1 MKRNKFGKAVAVLF
15 ATALI
20 SGAPAI
26 ISSAQTY
33 NVDASI
39 NGPTFNSHTVD
50 IDQEAHFYGS
60 ALCQAGNAFGN
71 HCIWTGKL
79 YGDLAPAATSAKI
92 SFGYDGSYDN
102 VISKVRMTSLVGVPY
117 RISKTAESFKWYRS
131 VGTRMEW

>member
-26 ISSAQTY
+26 MSSAQEY

-39 NGPTFNSHTVD
+39 YGPTFSSHTVD

-60 ALCQAGNAFGN
+60 ALCESGNMFGN

-79 YGDLAPAATSAKI
+79 YGDLAPAATNAII

-117 RISKTAESFKWYRS
+117 RISKTAEACKWYRS
-131 VGTRMEW
+131 IGTRMEW

>member
-26 ISSAQTY
+26 MSSAQSY
-33 NVDASI
+33 SVNASI
-39 NGPTFNSHTVD
+39 NGPTFNSRTVD

-60 ALCQAGNAFGN
+60 ALCESGNMFGN

-79 YGDLAPAATSAKI
+79 YGELAPAATNARI
-92 SFGYDGSYDN
+92 SFGHDGATN
-102 VISKVRMTSLVGVPY
+102 NIMPMMRITLLPGTPY
-117 RISKTAESFKWYRS
+117 EISKTSDAFTYYKKITTFMCW
-131 VGTRMEW
+131 